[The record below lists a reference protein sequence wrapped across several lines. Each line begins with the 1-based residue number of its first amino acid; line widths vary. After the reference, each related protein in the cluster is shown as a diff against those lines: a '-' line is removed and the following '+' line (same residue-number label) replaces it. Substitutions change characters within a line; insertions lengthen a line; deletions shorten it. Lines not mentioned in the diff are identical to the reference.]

1 MSANRERRRRTS
13 ATLGCNAASAT
24 NTRDIPPPPELAIE
38 DVRRTEGL
46 LKLLP
51 EVHEGARRAT
61 AKLEFGTRSGQ
72 SERGG

>member
-1 MSANRERRRRTS
+1 LQRRIRHEHARHT
-13 ATLGCNAASAT
+13 AA
-24 NTRDIPPPPELAIE
+24 PELAIE

-46 LKLLP
+46 LELLP